1 MMKKV
6 IEVKDLSFSYPDGNQ
21 ALAGVTFDIFKDE
34 TLAIIGPNG
43 AGKST
48 LLLHL
53 NGLFGNSNG
62 VKIFEK
68 PVTKDNL
75 KFIRQQ
81 VGLVFQDPQDQL
93 FMPTVYEDVA
103 FGPKNLGLDEEKV
116 EERVNDALGKV
127 GLLEKKGF
135 LSYHLSLGEQKRV
148 SIATVLSM
156 SCSILVLDEP
166 NSNLD
171 PGNRRNLINL
181 LKDLPVTKI
190 IATHDLEMVMD
201 ICERVVLLD
210 HGRVISI
217 GESREVLSNKELLQ
231 AHSLEVPQSL
241 LCKRY

>member
-1 MMKKV
+1 MKKV
-6 IEVKDLSFSYPDGNQ
+6 IEIKDLNFSYPDGNQ
-21 ALAGVTFDIFKDE
+21 ALSGVTFDILKDE

-53 NGLFGNSNG
+53 NGLFGNG
-62 VKIFEK
+62 HAVKILDR

-103 FGPKNLGLDEEKV
+103 FGPKNLGLDQEKI

-127 GLLEKKGF
+127 GLLEKKKY
-135 LSYHLSLGEQKRV
+135 LSYHLSLGEQKRT

-217 GESREVLSNKELLQ
+217 GESREVLSNKELLA

-241 LCKRY
+241 LCKR